1 MLLSCKVQ
9 GRVAVSL
16 AFCKPSSTITFMPVR
31 TYEQNCSIAR
41 TLQVVGE
48 RWTLLV
54 LREVFTGQR
63 RFEEIQRNLGVATN
77 ILSDRLQTLVDADIL
92 ERRPLGDRA
101 DRFDYRLT
109 EKGLDLNPV
118 LLELMRW
125 GDRWDAPVA
134 GPPKLVV
141 HRDCGHETHAVQTCS
156 HCGEPLTARNVRLHD
171 GPGLTLATSGRRTA
185 TS

>member
-1 MLLSCKVQ
+1 
-9 GRVAVSL
+9 
-16 AFCKPSSTITFMPVR
+16 MPPW
-31 TYEQNCSIAR
+31 TYQQNCSIAR

-77 ILSDRLQTLVDADIL
+77 ILSDRLQTLVEADIL

-101 DRFDYRLT
+101 DRSEYLLT

-125 GDRWDAPVA
+125 GDRWDAP
-134 GPPKLVV
+134 P
-141 HRDCGHETHAVQTCS
+141 
-156 HCGEPLTARNVRLHD
+156 
-171 GPGLTLATSGRRTA
+171 
-185 TS
+185 

>member
-1 MLLSCKVQ
+1 VPL
-9 GRVAVSL
+9 RA
-16 AFCKPSSTITFMPVR
+16 
-31 TYEQNCSIAR
+31 YDQNCSIAR

-77 ILSDRLQTLVDADIL
+77 ILSDRLQTLLDAGIL
-92 ERRPLGDRA
+92 ERRALA
-101 DRFDYRLT
+101 DRSDRSEYRLT

-125 GDRWDAPVA
+125 GDRWDVPAQ
-134 GPPKLVV
+134 GPPVTV
-141 HRDCGHETHAVQTCS
+141 EHRDCGHETHAVQTCS
-156 HCGEPLTARNVRLHD
+156 HCGGELTARNVRVHP
-171 GPGLTLATSGRRTA
+171 GPGAQESTVGSPESSVAQVGP
-185 TS
+185 

>member
-1 MLLSCKVQ
+1 VPLRS
-9 GRVAVSL
+9 
-16 AFCKPSSTITFMPVR
+16 
-31 TYEQNCSIAR
+31 YDQNCSIAR

-77 ILSDRLQTLVDADIL
+77 ILSDRLQTLVDEGVL
-92 ERRPLGDRA
+92 ERRPLPERA
-101 DRFDYRLT
+101 DRFEYRPT

-125 GDRWDAPVA
+125 GDRWDAPAA
-134 GPPKLVV
+134 GPPVLVQ
-141 HRDCGHETHAVQTCS
+141 HRDCGHDTHAVQTCA
-156 HCGEPLTARNVRLHD
+156 HCGEPLSARNVRVRP
-171 GPGLTLATSGRRTA
+171 GPGARA
-185 TS
+185 AAA

>member
-1 MLLSCKVQ
+1 
-9 GRVAVSL
+9 
-16 AFCKPSSTITFMPVR
+16 MPLR
-31 TYEQNCSIAR
+31 AYDQNCSIAR

-77 ILSDRLQTLVDADIL
+77 ILSDRLQTLLDAGIL
-92 ERRPLGDRA
+92 ERRALPDRS
-101 DRFDYRLT
+101 DRSEYRLT

-125 GDRWDAPVA
+125 GDRWDVPAQ
-134 GPPKLVV
+134 GPPVTV
-141 HRDCGHETHAVQTCS
+141 EHRDCGPETHAVQTCS
-156 HCGEPLTARNVRLHD
+156 NCGGELNARNVRVHP
-171 GPGLTLATSGRRTA
+171 GPGAQESTVGSPESSVAQVGP
-185 TS
+185 

>member
-1 MLLSCKVQ
+1 
-9 GRVAVSL
+9 
-16 AFCKPSSTITFMPVR
+16 MPLR
-31 TYEQNCSIAR
+31 TYQQNCSIAR

-63 RFEEIQRNLGVATN
+63 RFEEIQRDLGVATN
-77 ILSDRLQTLVDADIL
+77 ILSDRLQTLVDQGIL
-92 ERRPLGDRA
+92 ERRPLA
-101 DRFDYRLT
+101 DAATRHEYRLT

-125 GDRWDAPVA
+125 GDRWDAPD
-134 GPPKLVV
+134 GPPRLVV
-141 HRDCGHETHAVQTCS
+141 HRDCGHETHGVQVCA

-171 GPGLTLATSGRRTA
+171 GPGVVAA
-185 TS
+185 

>member
-1 MLLSCKVQ
+1 
-9 GRVAVSL
+9 
-16 AFCKPSSTITFMPVR
+16 MPLR

-77 ILSDRLQTLVDADIL
+77 ILSDRLQTLVDGGIL
-92 ERRPLGDRA
+92 ERRPLA
-101 DRFDYRLT
+101 DRSDRSEYRLT

-125 GDRWDAPVA
+125 GDRWDAPPQA
-134 GPPKLVV
+134 PPVV
-141 HRDCGHETHAVQTCS
+141 VEHRDCGHETHAVQTCS
-156 HCGEPLTARNVRLHD
+156 HCGGELTARNVRVHP
-171 GPGLTLATSGRRTA
+171 GPGTHAPAPSFATSG
-185 TS
+185 

>member
-1 MLLSCKVQ
+1 
-9 GRVAVSL
+9 
-16 AFCKPSSTITFMPVR
+16 MPLR
-31 TYEQNCSIAR
+31 TYDQNCSIAR
-41 TLQVVGE
+41 SLQVVGE

-77 ILSDRLQTLVDADIL
+77 ILSDRLQTLVDAGIL

-171 GPGLTLATSGRRTA
+171 GPGLALTTGDRRPATGD
-185 TS
+185 

>member
-1 MLLSCKVQ
+1 
-9 GRVAVSL
+9 
-16 AFCKPSSTITFMPVR
+16 MPLR
-31 TYEQNCSIAR
+31 TYDQNCSIAR
-41 TLQVVGE
+41 SLQVVGE

-77 ILSDRLQTLVDADIL
+77 ILSDRLQTLVDAGIL

-101 DRFDYRLT
+101 DRFEYRLT

-125 GDRWDAPVA
+125 GDRWDAPAA
-134 GPPKLVV
+134 GPPKLV
-141 HRDCGHETHAVQTCS
+141 CA

-171 GPGLTLATSGRRTA
+171 GPGLALTTGDRRPATGD
-185 TS
+185 

>member
-1 MLLSCKVQ
+1 
-9 GRVAVSL
+9 
-16 AFCKPSSTITFMPVR
+16 MPLR
-31 TYEQNCSIAR
+31 TYDQNCSIAR

-77 ILSDRLQTLVDADIL
+77 ILSDRLQTLVDGGIL
-92 ERRPLGDRA
+92 ERRPLA
-101 DRFDYRLT
+101 DRSDRSEYRLT
-109 EKGLDLNPV
+109 EKGLDLNSV

-125 GDRWDAPVA
+125 GDRWDAPA
-134 GPPKLVV
+134 GAPMAVE

-156 HCGEPLTARNVRLHD
+156 HCGGELTARNVRVHP
-171 GPGLTLATSGRRTA
+171 GPGAQESSVVNPEPSVAQAGP
-185 TS
+185 

>member
-1 MLLSCKVQ
+1 
-9 GRVAVSL
+9 
-16 AFCKPSSTITFMPVR
+16 MPLR
-31 TYEQNCSIAR
+31 TYDQNCSIAR

-63 RFEEIQRNLGVATN
+63 RFEEIQRDLGVATN
-77 ILSDRLQTLVDADIL
+77 ILSDRLQTLVDEDIL
-92 ERRPLGDRA
+92 ERRALPDRP

-125 GDRWDAPVA
+125 GDRWDAPHGAPRVI
-134 GPPKLVV
+134 V
-141 HRDCGHETHAVQTCS
+141 HRDCGHETHGVQVCA

-171 GPGLTLATSGRRTA
+171 GPGVVAA
-185 TS
+185 